1 MKLGL
6 IIFLIVGV
14 IVLNIYYD
22 GQLFNKVMMYK
33 KYYKMVFYIFLGLG
47 VYLFINKNPNNYR
60 DLVINANSYLKYL
73 PIDRN
78 TQSFISPIIDFT
90 NKSMS
95 NEIYNTNNQFADMTS
110 NQMKILTSGTKSNKR
125 SVSET
130 KKKFVASNQNWC
142 CKHCSR
148 KLPAWFEVDH
158 VVKLEY
164 GGSNGIDNLEALC
177 RDCHGKKTALE
188 NL

>member
-6 IIFLIVGV
+6 IIFLIFGI

-33 KYYKMVFYIFLGLG
+33 KYYKMAFYIILGLG

-78 TQSFISPIIDFT
+78 TQSFISPKIDSIKI
-90 NKSMS
+90 NKM
-95 NEIYNTNNQFADMTS
+95 
-110 NQMKILTSGTKSNKR
+110 
-125 SVSET
+125 
-130 KKKFVASNQNWC
+130 
-142 CKHCSR
+142 
-148 KLPAWFEVDH
+148 
-158 VVKLEY
+158 
-164 GGSNGIDNLEALC
+164 
-177 RDCHGKKTALE
+177 
-188 NL
+188 